1 MFVDLERDRGYR
13 RDNLVGNWVNDFLV
27 VLVRFVYKLSWL
39 VELVY
44 AF

>member
-1 MFVDLERDRGYR
+1 MRGSWVGSWVSDPR
-13 RDNLVGNWVNDFLV
+13 KRLLVLA
-27 VLVRFVYKLSWL
+27 RSVYKLSWL